1 MLDVIDQLIVSKNNI
16 RTDLHTLMDITSIWK
31 KVEKIFLSSNIFDGH

>member
-16 RTDLHTLMDITSIWK
+16 RTDLHTLMDINL
-31 KVEKIFLSSNIFDGH
+31 EEC